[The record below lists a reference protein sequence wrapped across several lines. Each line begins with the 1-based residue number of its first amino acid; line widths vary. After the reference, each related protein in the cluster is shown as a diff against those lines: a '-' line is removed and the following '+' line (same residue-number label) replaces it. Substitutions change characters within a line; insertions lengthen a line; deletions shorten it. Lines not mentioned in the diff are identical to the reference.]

1 MIPIIINNMYKSLTK
16 LSLTAVTVAC
26 LPLASCTDDNYDLS
40 DIDTTAEIKV
50 NNLVVPVNLD
60 EITLSN
66 VFDLEE
72 GSVLKEIDGIYA
84 VLVDGE
90 FKSEEIKVNSVSLTR
105 PNIPATTTTIS
116 LLDDNSGIALPPVGA
131 GEMTFTYEIDG
142 FNTAFTYTT
151 QTVDKSIRAL
161 SKIAVDWTINVTLTV
176 DNPGNA
182 FKSVAFR
189 DVTLKLPAG
198 LHTPDYNNQNGVIRL
213 SDINLSTGAMTHT
226 VAIRV
231 DEVDFTRLTAQ
242 EFSFTPDPSGENPGT
257 LVIKGNIGVNG
268 GYVVAVTRSGITSV
282 PSQTTLTLAPQGSDI
297 VVKAV
302 DGTIRYSIS
311 DFNVDP
317 VQLTDLPD
325 LLRQDETNISMANPR
340 LYLSINNPMAGYS
353 LDASSGL
360 TLTACRED
368 GSRQPY
374 SLDPGQ
380 SITIGHNEG
389 IAGPYKFC
397 LAPDP
402 AAAGDFA
409 GYAGATPVLY
419 QGLGQVLSGKGLPTS
434 IEVSFDDPHVGPGDV
449 KGFTVPNTLQKI
461 EGSYKFYA
469 PLNLTVGSTIVYDEV
484 TDGWSDDTV
493 DKITIEKLK
502 VNASV
507 TNSLP
512 FDIEMSGYP
521 VDVNGNQC
529 KDIRTGA
536 PVSLGK
542 VTVKAGE
549 TSPLNLESTGTIKGV
564 DGIRYYATAV
574 IAKDGVTLR
583 PDDTIKISGIKA
595 TVSGFYIDEL

>member
-1 MIPIIINNMYKSLTK
+1 MYKSLSR
-16 LSLTAVTVAC
+16 LSLTAVAVAC
-26 LPLASCTDDNYDLS
+26 LPFAACTDDNYDLS

-66 VFDLEE
+66 VFDLDE

-105 PNIPATTTTIS
+105 PNIPATTTSVS
-116 LLDDNSGIALPPVGA
+116 LLDGNTGIELPPTGV
-131 GEMTFTYEIDG
+131 GEMTFTYEING
-142 FNTAFTYTT
+142 FNTAFSYNTS
-151 QTVDKSIRAL
+151 TVDKSIRAL
-161 SKIAVDWTINVTLTV
+161 SRIAVDWTIDINLTV
-176 DNPGNA
+176 DNSSNA
-182 FKSVAFR
+182 FRSVAFR

-198 LHTPDYNNQNGVIRL
+198 LRTPGYDNRDGIIRL
-213 SDINLSTGAMTHT
+213 SDINLDEGNMTHT
-226 VAIRV
+226 VAIHV
-231 DEVDFTRLTAQ
+231 DEVDFSRLTPQ
-242 EFSFTPDPSGENPGT
+242 EFSFTPDPSGENPGALT
-257 LVIKGNIGVNG
+257 INGSIGING
-268 GYVVAVTRSGITSV
+268 GYVVAVTRRGITTV
-282 PSQTTLTLAPQGSDI
+282 PSQTSLTLAPVGSDI
-297 VVKAV
+297 VVKAL
-302 DGTIRYSIS
+302 DGTIRYGIS

-317 VQLTDLPD
+317 VQLNDLPD

-380 SITIGHNEG
+380 SITIGHNQG
-389 IAGPYKFC
+389 IAGPYNFC

-409 GYAGATPVLY
+409 GFTGATPVLY
-419 QGLGQVLSGKGLPTS
+419 QGLGQVLSGKGLPSS

-449 KGFTVPNTLQKI
+449 TGFAVPNTLEKI

-469 PLNLTVGSTIVYDEV
+469 PLNLNVGSTIVYDEV
-484 TDGWSDDTV
+484 TDGWNDDTV
-493 DKITIEKLK
+493 EKITIEKLK

-512 FDIEMSGYP
+512 FDIELSGYP
-521 VDVNGNQC
+521 VDANGNQC
-529 KDIRTGA
+529 KDIHAGT
-536 PVSLGK
+536 PVNLGK

-574 IAKDGVTLR
+574 ISKGNVTLR